1 MSQLHTDDKFMYSF
15 SILDELKRQT
25 QSDWENELIDDF
37 DDYDT
42 VPRDYNRI
50 CIDDATPADWDALA
64 DKRLKARGVDS
75 QQTENFDLR
84 DEQEEALEEMVRQ
97 AEELDLYDDAIV
109 HDLTKPLS
117 QQIGGEHYR
126 QGDIQPIEY
135 IHANDMDFFSG
146 NVVKYITRWRYKNG
160 LEDLKKAKHYIEL
173 LMEQEYGYN
182 G

>member
-1 MSQLHTDDKFMYSF
+1 MGCP
-15 SILDELKRQT
+15 E
-25 QSDWENELIDDF
+25 E
-37 DDYDT
+37 DYDR
-42 VPRDYNRI
+42 VPREERGVVDPLVNRI
-50 CIDDATPADWDALA
+50 THQRGP
-64 DKRLKARGVDS
+64 KAPSTAS
-75 QQTENFDLR
+75 QEK
-84 DEQEEALEEMVRQ
+84 ALEELARN
-97 AEELDLYDDAIV
+97 AEELDLYDDKIV

-146 NVVKYITRWRYKNG
+146 NVVKYITRWKYKNG

-173 LMEQEYGYN
+173 LMEQEYGYH